1 MQLASDSPPAAATDA
16 GAPGRAEVAGAPE
29 SPAAGNQSGLVR
41 NTFYLTAAQAA
52 TIPISVL
59 SNALIGRF
67 LGPSEFGYMYLA
79 TTLCT
84 FGVLGVEWGLHGSV
98 PALVARNRSQAG
110 TYLGTSLVW
119 RAVSSTIIAGVLA
132 LACLALGYEKGVLW
146 AVALAYPLAV
156 INSVCAGYKDT
167 IRGFERTDIPAFVHV
182 AQQFLTA
189 IVMVPVLMLGGDL
202 RMLLLSQVAVAVLTA
217 LYLHRSLSA
226 VGVTTLSFD
235 KQALKP
241 LFKLGTP
248 FVVFGLALVL
258 APNIN
263 ATFLS
268 KLAPA
273 NVIGWFGVSQ
283 RLIGLLIFPAS
294 ALVGAL
300 YPTLCRLATED
311 NAEFVRVSRSSLYG
325 VTLLAVPAAVG
336 CGMFPEIGVSIF
348 GTAEFSG
355 AADHLR
361 LMSLFVFLVYFSMP
375 LGTAI
380 MAGTR
385 QKEWTV
391 VQCICLVVSLVG
403 SPFLVPYFQRRMGN
417 GAVGTCLT
425 LVISELLVVAFAMGL
440 APKGLFDAGLRKS
453 IALALLAGAAMGG
466 VAYITK
472 PISLFLAVPLAVLT
486 YAGVAWLIGA
496 IAPRTIDML
505 KGILGR
511 KLARF
516 RA

>member
-1 MQLASDSPPAAATDA
+1 MQVASDESPTQAADAEVLGSTGAANPPAAA
-16 GAPGRAEVAGAPE
+16 
-29 SPAAGNQSGLVR
+29 NQTGLVK

-59 SNALIGRF
+59 SNAMIGRY
-67 LGPSEFGYMYLA
+67 LGPADFGYIYLA
-79 TTLCT
+79 TTLST

-98 PALVARNRSQAG
+98 PALVARDRSQAG
-110 TYLGTSLVW
+110 VYLGTSLVW
-119 RAVSSTIIAGVLA
+119 RAVSSALIAFVLA
-132 LACLALGYEKGVLW
+132 AVCWILGYKGGVLW
-146 AVALAYPLAV
+146 AVALVYPLAV
-156 INSVCAGYKDT
+156 INSVCAGFKDT

-182 AQQFLTA
+182 AQQFVTA

-202 RMLLLSQVAVAVLTA
+202 RLLLLSQILVAVLTVF
-217 LYLHRSLSA
+217 YLNHSLRH
-226 VGVTTLSFD
+226 VGVIRLKFD
-235 KQALKP
+235 KAAIGP

-248 FVVFGLALVL
+248 FVVFGLAMVL
-258 APNIN
+258 APNVN

-268 KLAPA
+268 KLAPPD
-273 NVIGWFGVSQ
+273 VIGWFGVSQ
-283 RLIGLLIFPAS
+283 RLIGLLVFPAS

-300 YPTLCRLATED
+300 YPTLCRLQKED
-311 NAEFVRVSRSSLYG
+311 LDEFVRVSRSSLYG

-348 GTAEFSG
+348 GKEQFAG
-355 AADHLR
+355 ATVHLQ
-361 LMSLFVFLVYFSMP
+361 LMSAFVFLVYFSMP

-391 VQCICLVVSLVG
+391 VQCLCLVVALIG
-403 SPFLVPYFQRRMGN
+403 SPFLVPYFQRTMGN

-425 LVISELLVVAFAMGL
+425 LVISELLVVGFAAGL
-440 APKGLFDAGLRKS
+440 APKGLFDRGLLKS
-453 IALALLAGAAMGG
+453 IGLALLAGAAMGG
-466 VAYITK
+466 VAFFTK

-486 YAGVAWLIGA
+486 YAGVAWLVGA
-496 IAPRTIDML
+496 IQPTTVEML

-516 RA
+516 RS